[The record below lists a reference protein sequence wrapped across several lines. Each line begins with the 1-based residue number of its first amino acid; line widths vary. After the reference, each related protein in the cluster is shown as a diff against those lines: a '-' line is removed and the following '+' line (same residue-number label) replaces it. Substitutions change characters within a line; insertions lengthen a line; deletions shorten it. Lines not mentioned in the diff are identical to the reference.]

1 MLYPTLNT
9 ISKSQNAGM
18 QLLLVTAEDLRAFAR
33 DIAREVREQN
43 EPQYFTRKEL
53 INYLGVCSRTLY
65 SYENDGVITA
75 KKVGA
80 KKLYLKADIYAAIEE
95 RKLKRNKFNK
105 S

>member
-18 QLLLVTAEDLRAFAR
+18 QLLLVTAEDLREFAR

-53 INYLGVCSRTLY
+53 MQYLGVCPRTLY
-65 SYENDGVITA
+65 AYENDGIITA
-75 KKVGA
+75 KEVGA
-80 KKLYLKADIYAAIEE
+80 QKRYLKADIYAAIEE
-95 RKLKRNKFNK
+95 GRLKPKSRKKI
-105 S
+105 